1 MKTFK
6 FNRLTRALVAIAF
19 TAIGSSAFAVSWN
32 LDGSCPPEG
41 GLVPNTVHNCGSN
54 VTVSG
59 FSTGTGTIAS
69 PTTGTIFAAA
79 AVYNWTGGLGVV
91 ATNEN
96 QATTGP
102 HATDNVNGTDALL
115 IKFDT
120 ATSLTAVTL
129 GWNGTDNP
137 SGAYIDSDISVL
149 AWTGIG
155 DPAAGSIAG
164 STAAGLVSAGWTLVG
179 DYANVGGL
187 AGDTQAI
194 STSITSSY
202 WLVSA
207 YDAKWSGCTTGCFN
221 SGANDAFKLVS
232 VAGNQ
237 TTKVPEPGSLALL
250 GAGLLGWVASRKRK
264 VAAI

>member
-6 FNRLTRALVAIAF
+6 FNSLSRAMIAIAF
-19 TAIGSSAFAVSWN
+19 TAIGSSAFALSTWN
-32 LDGSCPPEG
+32 LDSSCPLEG
-41 GLVPNTVHNCGSN
+41 GLVPVAANNCGSGIT
-54 VTVSG
+54 VTG
-59 FSTGTGTIAS
+59 FSNSTTSGTT
-69 PTTGTIFAAA
+69 FAAA
-79 AVYNWTGGLGVV
+79 AVYNWGSGLGVV
-91 ATNEN
+91 ATNESSG
-96 QATTGP
+96 ATGP
-102 HATDNVNGTDALL
+102 HAVDNIGGTDALL

-120 ATSLTAVTL
+120 ATKLTEVKL
-129 GWNGTDNP
+129 GWNGFDNLT
-137 SGAYIDSDISVL
+137 GAYADSDISVL

-155 DPAAGSIAG
+155 DPAAGSITG

-179 DYANVGGL
+179 DYADVGTL
-187 AGDTQAI
+187 AGNTQAI

-207 YDAKWSGCTTGCFN
+207 YDAKWSGCTTGGCLT
-221 SGANDAFKLVS
+221 GANDAFKLVS

>member
-6 FNRLTRALVAIAF
+6 FNSLTRALVAIAF

-129 GWNGTDNP
+129 GWNGSDNP
-137 SGAYIDSDISVL
+137 TGAYIDSDISVL

-155 DPAAGSIAG
+155 DPAAGSITG

-179 DYANVGGL
+179 DYANVGTL

-207 YDAKWSGCTTGCFN
+207 YDAKWSGCTTGCLT
-221 SGANDAFKLVS
+221 GANDAFKLVS

>member
-91 ATNEN
+91 ATTNED

-129 GWNGTDNP
+129 GWNGSDTP
-137 SGAYIDSDISVL
+137 TGVYADSDISVL

-155 DPAAGSIAG
+155 DPAAGSITG

-179 DYANVGGL
+179 DYANVGTL
-187 AGDTQAI
+187 VGDTQAI

-207 YDAKWSGCTTGCFN
+207 YDAKWSGCTTGCLT
-221 SGANDAFKLVS
+221 GANDAFKLVS